1 MNLSK
6 NGISILSLFNF
17 ATSSWLNPASFSSDI
32 PNANANW
39 VGSNAVCNTVPP
51 VNLPAPGIP
60 PRGACI
66 SMNPLRLTWPKP
78 NPATISCTTP
88 IPLKKLAPG
97 NANDLPLPVLT
108 DCALAPTENFSV

>member
-6 NGISILSLFNF
+6 NGISILSLFNV
-17 ATSSWLNPASFSSDI
+17 AISSWLNPASFSSDI
-32 PNANANW
+32 PNACANW

-60 PRGACI
+60 PIGACI
-66 SMNPLRLTWPKP
+66 SINPLRLLWP
-78 NPATISCTTP
+78 NPNPEIISCTTP
-88 IPLKKLAPG
+88 IPDKNLAPG
-97 NANDLPLPVLT
+97 NANDLPVFT